1 MLEQSLLEQ
10 SLIEE
15 KLIEHCAPTLAG
27 LKSANLFNYR
37 FISPEYARKELD
49 EANQKLNMRGVYVED
64 LSWTKEMVLI
74 YTYRKSH
81 LEKELQQEKVQ
92 ELLKEYGYTDFSV
105 EACLQ
110 HVKNRLDT
118 YECFPH
124 EIGVFLGY
132 PIEDVIGFINNK
144 GKNCKCCGVW
154 KVYCN
159 EREKQLMF
167 EKLKKC
173 TMIYLRVFAE
183 GRSITQMTV
192 SA

>member
-10 SLIEE
+10 NLI
-15 KLIEHCAPTLAG
+15 KHCAPTLAG
-27 LKSANLFNYR
+27 LKSGNLFNYR
-37 FISPEYARKELD
+37 FVTSEQVKQELS
-49 EANQKLNMRGVYVED
+49 EVNAKLNRRGVYVEA
-64 LSWTKEMVLI
+64 LSWTQEMVLI

-81 LEKELQQEKVQ
+81 LERELQQEQ
-92 ELLKEYGYTDFSV
+92 TQQLLQQYGYTDFSV
-105 EACLQ
+105 EACLR
-110 HVKNRLDT
+110 HVKKRLDT

-159 EREKQLMF
+159 EHEKQLMF
-167 EKLKKC
+167 DKMKKC